1 MSCRISVDQGL
12 DPLLIHLLA
21 QCQLLLVHVNDI
33 HIVNR
38 LDLNHFQVSIC
49 SHTHL
54 EISLISNGIN
64 FLSGVFILEIKPV
77 IAAQLGIHT
86 LRDLAGVLEFR
97 NPEHESDK
105 VLESQDVA

>member
-1 MSCRISVDQGL
+1 MSCGISVDQVL
-12 DPLLIHLLA
+12 DALIIHLLA
-21 QCQLLLVHVNDI
+21 QRQLLLVHVYDI

-49 SHTHL
+49 GHTHL

-97 NPEHESDK
+97 NPEHEFDQ